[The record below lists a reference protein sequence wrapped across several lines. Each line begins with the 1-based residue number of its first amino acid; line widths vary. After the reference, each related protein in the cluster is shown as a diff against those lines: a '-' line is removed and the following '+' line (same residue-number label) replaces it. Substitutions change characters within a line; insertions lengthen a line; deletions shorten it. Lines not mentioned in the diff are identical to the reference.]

1 MISTSDTV
9 QEFGAT
15 HSAPLLKIETEQAT
29 CLLSLYGAHVL
40 SYQAK
45 SREPLL
51 WVSPHAIFD
60 GSVPIRGGIPV
71 CAPWFGLNQRHHGKL
86 KHGFV
91 RSRLWSIVQKADD
104 SVLLEYQSTDDDLAR
119 YTRPFTAQ
127 LKVSVGEGLRLDF
140 SILNRSHKPMPFSWA
155 LHSYHPVSELAA
167 CKVTGLDGC
176 DYLDNTKGLSR
187 KQQAGDVGF
196 AGELDRVYLNVPNE
210 QQIDHK
216 IKVSAENAPTAIVW
230 NPGEKLAEN
239 MADVQDAWNQYICLE
254 RGAAFDNDIKLA
266 AGDTMSATVELGY
279 C

>member
-9 QEFGAT
+9 QEFGAA
-15 HSAPLLKIETEQAT
+15 HSAPLLKIETERAT
-29 CLLSLYGAHVL
+29 CLLSLCGAHVL

-91 RSRLWSIVQKADD
+91 RTRLWSIVQKTDD

-140 SILNRSHKPMPFSWA
+140 SILNRS
-155 LHSYHPVSELAA
+155 
-167 CKVTGLDGC
+167 
-176 DYLDNTKGLSR
+176 
-187 KQQAGDVGF
+187 
-196 AGELDRVYLNVPNE
+196 
-210 QQIDHK
+210 
-216 IKVSAENAPTAIVW
+216 
-230 NPGEKLAEN
+230 
-239 MADVQDAWNQYICLE
+239 
-254 RGAAFDNDIKLA
+254 
-266 AGDTMSATVELGY
+266 
-279 C
+279 